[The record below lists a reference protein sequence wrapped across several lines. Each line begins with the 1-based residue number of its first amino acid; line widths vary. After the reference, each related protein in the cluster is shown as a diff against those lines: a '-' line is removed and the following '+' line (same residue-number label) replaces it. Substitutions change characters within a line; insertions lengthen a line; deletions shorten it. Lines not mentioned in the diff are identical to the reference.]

1 MNSNLTP
8 ARNQTPGHRPATDWQ
23 TYKRLIGY
31 LRGTGLIIAALLV
44 CMVLEAAFTA
54 ASIGLVNPLIQIAGG
69 KNLVSQHHKPRPENH
84 GENPA
89 TANTVAAKSED
100 DKSSLM
106 PEFVVKWKEQ
116 IKGQIEPKI
125 EEYQTRANAS
135 ARFKFQVL
143 LVIIAIML
151 GFGLLMCLASFGS
164 GYLSTYLSTKAV
176 QRLRNHAF
184 SHMVQLD
191 MSYFSTHSTGSL
203 ISLVTQDVQAVDGSL
218 DILFSSVIKNWIK
231 MLSFI
236 IMMIAISPSLSLITF
251 LIVPL
256 IGGAIYIIGRRI
268 RKVSRRV
275 QRVKAI
281 LSSILE
287 EAFTGMRVIK
297 GYNMEQIETRRF
309 EKRTREVF
317 RMGLKTTAAEE
328 IGSSL
333 TQFMGLF
340 TVAVVVLVGA
350 YFVVVKQALSA
361 GSFVVFALLLT
372 QVFRPLKGA
381 SKVTSKIQ
389 KGLAGCDRVFAVL
402 DTHATIVDKPGAVEA
417 RPLQQSIRFEDV
429 TFAYARNKQPALV
442 DINLEIPAGSAVALV
457 GETGSG
463 KSSLANLI
471 PRFYD
476 PTSGAVFYD
485 GADLRD
491 LQIKSIRNQLAIVT
505 QEVVLF
511 DDTVANNIAYGI
523 QRTVQPEE
531 IERAARAAK
540 AHEFIMRM
548 PNGYDTVIGSRGGRL
563 SGGERQRIAIA
574 RAILKDAPIL
584 ILDEATSAL
593 DSETEAVIQE
603 ALSNLIRGRT
613 TIIIAHRLSTIQ
625 HCDTIYV
632 LDQGRII
639 EQGSHAQLLER
650 QGRYARFHQIQFAGP
665 RSA

>member
-1 MNSNLTP
+1 MSHSNTP
-8 ARNQTPGHRPATDWQ
+8 ADGVRRAQRSSSDWQ
-23 TYKRLIGY
+23 TYRRLLRY
-31 LRGTGLIIAALLV
+31 LKGTGPVIFALIV
-44 CMVLEAAFTA
+44 CMILEAAFTA

-69 KNLVSQHHKPRPENH
+69 
-84 GENPA
+84 
-89 TANTVAAKSED
+89 T
-100 DKSSLM
+100 
-106 PEFVVKWKEQ
+106 EFVSTQPKAKEPGAEEKAEKPSMAPQ
-116 IKGQIEPKI
+116 FYVDLRNEIKHTVEPKI
-125 EEYQTRANAS
+125 ADYQQRANADPQ
-135 ARFKFQVL
+135 FKFQIL
-143 LVIIAIML
+143 LTIIGVML
-151 GFGLLMCLASFGS
+151 LFGFLMCLAAFGS

-184 SHMVQLD
+184 SHLVSLD
-191 MSYFSTHSTGSL
+191 MAYFTRRSTGSM
-203 ISLVTQDVQAVDGSL
+203 ISLVTQDVQAVSSSL
-218 DILFSSVIKNWIK
+218 DVLFSSVIKNWIK

-236 IMMIAISPSLSLITF
+236 IMMVLISPSLSLITF

-256 IGGAIYIIGRRI
+256 IGGAIYVLGRRI
-268 RKVSRRV
+268 RKVSRRI

-281 LSSILE
+281 LSTILE

-297 GYNMEQIETRRF
+297 GYNMERIETRRF

-333 TQFMGLF
+333 TQFLGLF
-340 TVAVVVLVGA
+340 TVAIVVLVGA
-350 YFVVVKQALSA
+350 YFVVIKQALSA
-361 GSFVVFALLLT
+361 GNFVVFALLLT

-402 DTHATIVDKPGAVEA
+402 DTQATIVDRPGAVEA
-417 RPLQQSIRFEDV
+417 KPLTKGLRFDNV
-429 TFAYARNKQPALV
+429 TFKYATNKAPALSE
-442 DINLEIPAGSAVALV
+442 ISLEIPAGSAVALV

-463 KSSLANLI
+463 KSTLANLI

-476 PTSGAVFYD
+476 PTSGAVMYD
-485 GADLRD
+485 ETDLRE
-491 LQIKSIRNQLAIVT
+491 LQVKSLRNQLAIVT
-505 QEVVLF
+505 QDVVLF

-523 QRTVQPEE
+523 QREVAQEE
-531 IERAARAAK
+531 IERAAIAAK
-540 AHEFIMRM
+540 AHDFIMRM
-548 PNGYDTVIGSRGGRL
+548 PEGYETPIGSRGGRM

-625 HCDTIYV
+625 HCDQIYV

-639 EQGSHAQLLER
+639 EQGSHSELLGK
-650 QGRYARFHQIQFAGP
+650 QGRYARFHQIQFAQP
-665 RSA
+665 A